1 LLKRLPPYLLNKVA
15 GSHVHNDLGDIG
27 HLSWNVELPSSGKKK
42 GKRKKERKKKK
53 WNNQFGTQGE
63 EQKRATHRTC
73 HRDHDGLPYVSSK
86 KKMIDQFFMGKE
98 EEEEEEEESFKPE
111 LLGFSDSML
120 SRDSA

>member
-1 LLKRLPPYLLNKVA
+1 MLKRLPPYLLNKVA

-42 GKRKKERKKKK
+42 GKRKRKKKK

-63 EQKRATHRTC
+63 EQKGPLTELVIGIMMGFPTYH
-73 HRDHDGLPYVSSK
+73 PK
-86 KKMIDQFFMGKE
+86 KKMIDQRFMGTE